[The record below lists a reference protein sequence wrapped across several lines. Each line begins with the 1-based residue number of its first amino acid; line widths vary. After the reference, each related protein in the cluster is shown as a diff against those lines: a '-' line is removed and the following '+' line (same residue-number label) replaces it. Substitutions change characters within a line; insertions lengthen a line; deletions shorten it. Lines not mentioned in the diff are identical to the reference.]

1 MKIRDRI
8 IELLQQHGD
17 LSVKEMVDML
27 DVSKQAIHI
36 AINQLLAEDLAEL
49 QKPFTGLR
57 QKKSLLQL
65 SVKM

>member
-17 LSVKEMVDML
+17 ISVKEMVDML